1 MKLHNA
7 HPATILDRLGY
18 LLTERQ
24 RARLEITAMRSAL
37 VKYEEAF
44 DDLFTSCCSN
54 GVFNA
59 WGERVGCTA
68 LNDAHHIAKK
78 ALRIGGKQ

>member
-7 HPATILDRLGY
+7 HPATILVRLGH

-24 RARLEITAMRSAL
+24 RARLEMTAMRSAL

-44 DDLFTSCCSN
+44 DGLFISCCSN

-59 WGERVGCTA
+59 WGKPVNCTA
-68 LNDAHHIAKK
+68 LNEAHDMARK
-78 ALRIGGKQ
+78 ALRIGGAS